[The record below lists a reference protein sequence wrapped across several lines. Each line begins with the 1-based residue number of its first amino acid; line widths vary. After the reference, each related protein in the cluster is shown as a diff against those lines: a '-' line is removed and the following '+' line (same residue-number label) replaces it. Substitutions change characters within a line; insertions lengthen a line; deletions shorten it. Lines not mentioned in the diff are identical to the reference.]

1 MCQRNHRTRRKRKQ
15 KSSLQ
20 FSSVHPTRTSARAVK
35 RLTSMDDTSSSSH
48 ILLVTV
54 DRPACHHLSKD
65 LLLTRLIHNAPQA
78 HRAGSSRCSGPPALG
93 HRVRTGG
100 KELPVTHCSLSFLAS
115 TRIVLRI
122 VALALRVQRLL
133 FLANVSQE
141 RLALADLRTSEQRA
155 FVTSIQV

>member
-1 MCQRNHRTRRKRKQ
+1 VCQRNHRTRRKRKQ
-15 KSSLQ
+15 KSSLP
-20 FSSVHPTRTSARAVK
+20 FSSLHPTRTSARAVK

-122 VALALRVQRLL
+122 
-133 FLANVSQE
+133 
-141 RLALADLRTSEQRA
+141 DLHTRSGTEGAAPPLPRKCQSGAPGTRRPAHVRTESFRY
-155 FVTSIQV
+155 